1 MGVINNFFCQYSS
14 CRFLMESGS
23 PLSLLH
29 EALSIVLPGR
39 HFIFKFLRL
48 KRTCDDTKSFIPVSI
63 SRLSEATPPL
73 KILSVMKKLLAPV
86 GSDTSIKCTVPD
98 PKFDATGLYSEGSLT
113 DTKLSSIKLE
123 SFNETT
129 PTSCRA
135 VPQGL
140 DSEENGSNCENERNN
155 ESASPS
161 FNLTS
166 SSTFYTT
173 QFWRDLGSFSNE
185 TGSKENILEHSSSF
199 SKQKGCLKDYK
210 DPSYHTGS
218 SSCNEGNNTSL
229 PVSHLPL
236 SLPVSHLSF
245 SLPVSFPPEHSSHD
259 PNDEDKDLILELLN
273 ELDSMSETDVSSFT
287 TPPSS
292 LLSFINDPLFPKTQF
307 LKDLTLSQGM
317 NPNPTNESKDVASCD
332 TTEVPASVFCD
343 CVADLNTQASA
354 AACNVCKGRKG
365 SFHEVSTPSTVPS
378 SLSFE
383 LFSPIVHES
392 LCTDATFVSPDLFS
406 YPPQSYTSSCS
417 YGTGACVKVD
427 PTTLMASA
435 VSVAQGSG
443 GSSSVISAYTSTP
456 VFHLQKAPA
465 RLSMLPQERGRG
477 IEKRFRKLSL
487 PRKRKC
493 GTVKTGETNGCDK
506 NEITPSNCTKKE
518 KNSGSPDLF

>member
-1 MGVINNFFCQYSS
+1 
-14 CRFLMESGS
+14 MESGC
-23 PLSLLH
+23 PPSLLH
-29 EALSIVLPGR
+29 EALSTVLPGR

-86 GSDTSIKCTVPD
+86 GSDTSTKCTVPD
-98 PKFDATGLYSEGSLT
+98 PKFDASGLYSESSLT

-129 PTSCRA
+129 PTSCRT

-140 DSEENGSNCENERNN
+140 NSEGNGSNCEIESERNN

-166 SSTFYTT
+166 SSTFYAT

-185 TGSKENILEHSSSF
+185 TDSKESILEHSSSF
-199 SKQKGCLKDYK
+199 SKQKDYK

-218 SSCNEGNNTSL
+218 SSCNGGNNTSL

-245 SLPVSFPPEHSSHD
+245 SLPVSFPPEHSSHN

-273 ELDSMSETDVSSFT
+273 ELDSTSETDMSSFT

-332 TTEVPASVFCD
+332 AKDIPTSIFCD

-354 AACNVCKGRKG
+354 AACNACKGRKG
-365 SFHEVSTPSTVPS
+365 SFHEVSTPSTVAS

-392 LCTDATFVSPDLFS
+392 SCADATFVSPDLFN

-427 PTTLMASA
+427 PTTLLAST

-443 GSSSVISAYTSTP
+443 GSSSVVSAYTSTP
-456 VFHLQKAPA
+456 VFRLQKVPA

-477 IEKRFRKLSL
+477 NEKRFRKLSL

-493 GTVKTGETNGCDK
+493 STVKTGEINDYEK
-506 NEITPSNCTKKE
+506 NEITPSNRTKKE